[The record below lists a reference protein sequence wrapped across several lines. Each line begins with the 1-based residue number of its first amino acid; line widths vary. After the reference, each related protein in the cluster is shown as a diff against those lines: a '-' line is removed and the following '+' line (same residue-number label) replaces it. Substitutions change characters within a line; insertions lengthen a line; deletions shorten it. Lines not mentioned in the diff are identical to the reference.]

1 MNIIN
6 NLIRGNRLFKKYHLD
21 EFKED
26 LDYSIQ
32 NGQKPEV
39 LLISCCDS
47 RVTNDFMFGNKPGD
61 LFVLRNIGNFV
72 PPYESVNDFFSVA
85 AAIEYAVNILNV
97 PNIIICGHSH
107 CGACESLYKDIPD
120 ENTNI
125 KKWLQIAQP
134 VKEFALKNIK
144 LYSNEEELYR
154 ATEKNSI
161 VFQLK
166 NLLTYPII
174 KQKYENKQIQIHGWY
189 YNLSDGSIQAYNEKE
204 NIFEEIE

>member
-21 EFKED
+21 EFKEG
-26 LDYSIQ
+26 LDYSII

-47 RVTNDFMFGNKPGD
+47 RVTTDFMFGNKPGD
-61 LFVLRNIGNFV
+61 LFVVRNIGNFV
-72 PPYESVNDFFSVA
+72 PPHQSTSDFFSVA
-85 AAIEYAVNILNV
+85 AAIEYAVNILEV
-97 PNIIICGHSH
+97 SNIIVCGHSH

-120 ENTNI
+120 ENENI
-125 KKWLQIAQP
+125 KKWLQISEP
-134 VKEFALKNIK
+134 VKHITLKDEK
-144 LYSNEEELYR
+144 SFKTKDELYR

-161 VFQLK
+161 VYQLQ
-166 NLLTYPII
+166 NLLTYPIV
-174 KQKYENKQIQIHGWY
+174 KQKLEQNKLTIHGWY
-189 YNLSDGSIQAYNEKE
+189 YNLSDGSLQAYNEKE